1 MSYDIKVA
9 TPKISAGFT
18 MTTIS
23 FAGLQRTFTGG
34 CYDPIVRSPTLH
46 APCLADRHCDHMP
59 HTRCSESALSTLK
72 LTAFG
77 TSGHPSDRV
86 CVCDDNAVAKPRD
99 KGTGAFEVHANRY

>member
-1 MSYDIKVA
+1 
-9 TPKISAGFT
+9 
-18 MTTIS
+18 
-23 FAGLQRTFTGG
+23 
-34 CYDPIVRSPTLH
+34 
-46 APCLADRHCDHMP
+46 MP

-99 KGTGAFEVHANRY
+99 KETGLIPGCTTFVGEIDAFITEAGNDPRRATSISDASMDDCMSKFTPEHRGGDPPSFDLQ